1 MNFVVKN
8 VITLFFATRPAFL
21 TASAMPVIVGTA
33 AGFAQSRQFDS
44 VLFFLALFSTMLL
57 HSGANVAN
65 DYFDHISRNDWL
77 NKNPTP
83 FSGGSRFIQK
93 GFLSPRVTLT
103 LALCCF
109 AAGAVLGLAILL
121 ITKSVFILWLGLV
134 GILGGFF
141 YTAPPLKLGY
151 RSLGEIAIAFLFGIL
166 PVSGAYYLQT
176 GQFDSV
182 ILLPA
187 AIVAILIFL
196 IIFINEFPDK
206 DADATAHK
214 RTLVVIFGVSKA
226 IWIYRIVLV
235 SSYVVAIVLLFSKT
249 TLFAGL
255 FYLLTV
261 PLAILAIKVSTIIN
275 LSLPQQT
282 LPNKITIILHSL
294 GCLALAAGFIFN
306 IIK

>member
-1 MNFVVKN
+1 MKFKK
-8 VITLFFATRPAFL
+8 IKPLTLFLATRPAFL

-33 AGFAQSRQFDS
+33 AGFEQSRQFDA

-83 FSGGSRFIQK
+83 FSGGRRYIQE
-93 GFLSPRVTLT
+93 GILSARTTLM
-103 LALCCF
+103 LSIFCF
-109 AAGAVLGLAILL
+109 AAGAVLGLAILF
-121 ITKSVFILWLGLV
+121 ITQSVFILWLGLV
-134 GILGGFF
+134 GLLGGFY

-176 GQFDSV
+176 GQFDFA

-206 DADATAHK
+206 DADAAAGK
-214 RTLVVIFGVSKA
+214 RTLVVIFGIPKA
-226 IWIYRIVLV
+226 IWIYRIVLIL
-235 SSYVVAIVLLFSKT
+235 SYVIAIVLLFSKT
-249 TLFAGL
+249 MFFAGL

-261 PLAILAIKVSTIIN
+261 FLAFYVIKVTTEQN
-275 LSLPQQT
+275 LSIPKQT
-282 LPNKITIILHSL
+282 IPNKLTIILHAV
-294 GCLALAAGFIFN
+294 GCLSLAAGHIFN
-306 IIK
+306 ILT

>member
-1 MNFVVKN
+1 VVKN
-8 VITLFFATRPAFL
+8 VVILFFATRPAFL

-33 AGFAQSRQFDS
+33 AGFAESRQFDA

-83 FSGGSRFIQK
+83 FSGGRRFIQE
-93 GFLSPRVTLT
+93 GILSAKATLL
-103 LALCCF
+103 LALFCF
-109 AAGAVLGLAILL
+109 AAGAVLGLVILL

-134 GILGGFF
+134 GLFGGFY

-166 PVSGAYYLQT
+166 PVTGAYYLQT
-176 GQFDSV
+176 GMFDSA

-206 DADATAHK
+206 DADAAAGK

-226 IWIYRIVLV
+226 IWIYRIVLIL
-235 SSYVVAIVLLFSKT
+235 SYVIAVVLLFSKT
-249 TLFAGL
+249 MFFAGF
-255 FYLLTV
+255 FYLLTIL
-261 PLAILAIKVSTIIN
+261 LAYKAIKVSTEQN
-275 LSLPQQT
+275 LSIPKQT
-282 LPNKITIILHSL
+282 IPNKLTILLHAL
-294 GCLALAAGFIFN
+294 GCLALAAGYIFSTLT
-306 IIK
+306 